1 MEQSPFSVGNE
12 GRQVFWNADSFEPF
26 LFLFTAV
33 ALAIF
38 AYGVYRRWQLWVAL
52 GKPERRMDHIRER
65 IRSLLVNGL
74 VQWKTFRDPYPG
86 VMHGLI
92 FFGFFVLIFGA
103 AFDAT
108 EFHIAEPLGW
118 AFLRGMVYIVFSF
131 LMDLFGLAVL
141 IGVLTAIYRR
151 YVQRP
156 DRLGYQG
163 KPDNTPDDA
172 IALLFI
178 LGIIVTGFII
188 EALRIR
194 VTAPPW
200 EVWSFGGWFLAKA
213 FAGVDPGTAKILH
226 KLFWWTHA
234 FLALGFI
241 AYIPYSRLLHMITT
255 PANHFMA
262 SLQPAGAI
270 EPIRDFETAESFG
283 VGKLT
288 EFTNKQIFDADA
300 CTRCGRCQDGC
311 PAYLSGKPLSPK
323 KLIQDLKSYWL
334 EQAPA
339 AVAAKRAA
347 GCAAI
352 ETEGK
357 DAEPDPTP
365 TPVSGTGQALTLP
378 RQRGRESDVNLL
390 RRALARVD
398 AWVDHAVRGT
408 AEAPAEK
415 ALIGGAIDLHELWA
429 CTNCLYCQE
438 NCSASIEHVPKIIG
452 MRQYKVLTEAD
463 FAPELQLTFRNM
475 ENNSNPWG
483 IGSHLRVDWA
493 KELGIKTLAEDP
505 NVEYLFYVG
514 CAGSFDDR
522 GKKVS
527 TAFAKILKT
536 AGVSFGI
543 LGTEEG
549 CCGDSAMRGGNEYL
563 YQTLAQANI
572 EVMKKYNVKKIIA
585 TCPHGYNALKKDYPN
600 FGGNYEVFHHT
611 EIIADLIARGRIVLK
626 KPVEGLFTYHDSCF
640 LGRYNGIYDQPRNIL
655 KAVPGLK
662 LTEMERKGAKSFCCG
677 AGGARMWMEEDI
689 GERINDMRTDQA
701 IATGADRVAVGCPFC
716 LTMLSDGIKDRKKE
730 EGMAALDIAEIVW
743 KSMGLEEEKPPV
755 EVCAAPSAS

>member
-1 MEQSPFSVGNE
+1 MEHSPFTVGNE
-12 GRQVFWNADSFEPF
+12 GRQVFWNADYFEPF

-33 ALAIF
+33 FLAIF
-38 AYGVYRRWQLWVAL
+38 AYGVYRRWRMWAAL
-52 GKPERRMDHIRER
+52 GKPERRTDRLRER

-86 VMHGLI
+86 IMHGLI
-92 FFGFFVLIFGA
+92 FFGFVVLIFGA

-131 LMDLFGLAVL
+131 LMDLFGVAVL
-141 IGVLTAIYRR
+141 IGVLLAIYRR
-151 YVQRP
+151 YIQRP

-172 IALLFI
+172 IALFLI

-194 VTAPPW
+194 VTSPPW
-200 EVWSFGGWFLAKA
+200 EIWSFGGWFLAKA

-226 KLFWWTHA
+226 KLFWWTHT
-234 FLALGFI
+234 FMALGFI
-241 AYIPYSRLLHMITT
+241 AYIPYSRLIHMITT
-255 PANHFMA
+255 PANHFML
-262 SLQPAGAI
+262 SLKPAGAI

-283 VGKLT
+283 VGKLE
-288 EFTNKQIFDADA
+288 EFTNKQIFDSDA

-339 AVAAKRAA
+339 AVQAKRAA
-347 GCAAI
+347 ESAAV
-352 ETEGK
+352 EMEGK
-357 DAEPDPTP
+357 GGGK
-365 TPVSGTGQALTLP
+365 SLM
-378 RQRGRESDVNLL
+378 
-390 RRALARVD
+390 RRAFDRVD
-398 AWVDHAVRGT
+398 AAVDGAVRG
-408 AEAPAEK
+408 AAGAPAEK
-415 ALIGGAIDLHELWA
+415 ALLGETIDLHELWA

-463 FAPELQLTFRNM
+463 FAPELQLTFRNID
-475 ENNSNPWG
+475 NNSNPWG
-483 IGSHLRVDWA
+483 IGSHLRADWA
-493 KELGIKTLAEDP
+493 KGLGIPTLAENP
-505 NVEYLFYVG
+505 EVEYLFYVG
-514 CAGSFDDR
+514 CSGSFDDR

-527 TAFAKILKT
+527 VAFAKILKA

-549 CCGDSAMRGGNEYL
+549 CCGDSLMRGGNEYS
-563 YQTLAQANI
+563 YQALAQANI
-572 EVMKKYNVKKIIA
+572 EVMKGYNVKKIIA
-585 TCPHGYNALKKDYPN
+585 TCPHGYNALKKDYPH
-600 FGGNYEVFHHT
+600 FGGEFEVYHHT
-611 EIIADLIARGRIVLK
+611 EIIADLITRGRIVLK
-626 KPVEGLFTYHDSCF
+626 KPAEGLFAYHDSCF

-689 GERINDMRTDQA
+689 GERINNMRTDQA
-701 IATGADRVAVGCPFC
+701 IATGAGTVAVGCPFC
-716 LTMLSDGIKDRKKE
+716 LTMLSDGIKDRGKQE
-730 EGMAALDIAEIVW
+730 AMAALDIAEIVW
-743 KSMGLEEEKPPV
+743 KSMDLEQEIPPI
-755 EVCAAPSAS
+755 EVCAAPPVS